1 LFLLIALLAIVM
13 LLCAMRFAQ
22 SPSWLLAQGR
32 KEEAERAVRYFLGSD
47 VAISDTIAR
56 PAAGNGGQ
64 KLFRGENLRR
74 VIFSGVPWACEGFA
88 VYGVGVFLPILIMAM
103 GLGKAGDGVAHI
115 TSSVE
120 VSAYINIFVAVGFAI
135 GLAMVNRLWHVRQQ
149 VWGFMLCAVGIV
161 LLLVAYK
168 MHLSAWI
175 MIAGFILF
183 ELALNAG
190 PHLITF
196 ILPAQIFPIADR
208 GAGAGLAAAFGKA
221 GAVLGVFF
229 IPILMKWGGV
239 ELVLIVI
246 AALQIVGA
254 VITLG
259 FGHRILSP
267 K

>member
-1 LFLLIALLAIVM
+1 M
-13 LLCAMRFAQ
+13 
-22 SPSWLLAQGR
+22 
-32 KEEAERAVRYFLGSD
+32 
-47 VAISDTIAR
+47 
-56 PAAGNGGQ
+56 
-64 KLFRGENLRR
+64 
-74 VIFSGVPWACEGFA
+74 
-88 VYGVGVFLPILIMAM
+88 
-103 GLGKAGDGVAHI
+103 
-115 TSSVE
+115 
-120 VSAYINIFVAVGFAI
+120 
-135 GLAMVNRLWHVRQQ
+135 RQQ
-149 VWGFMLCAVGIV
+149 VWGFLLCAVGIV

-196 ILPAQIFPIADR
+196 ILPAQIFPVSDR

-239 ELVLIVI
+239 ELVLIVV